1 MFDKLVESSSTGADL
16 RPRRKIF
23 AASFFFVAVLFATAV
38 IAGIY
43 AAEFDL
49 GTDNFDLAQ
58 LLTPIAETEPPVE
71 QEPVRQQQAEQINPS
86 QQTSRV
92 MNILRIDENPITPAS
107 ISTERSRYLSRP
119 EGTFIFSPR
128 GTDSN
133 GPPPDS
139 PSNNLQGGS
148 SSNSSSRPVLEAE
161 PADRDVPPPAPKN
174 EKARPPVSGG
184 VMTGKATSLPQ
195 PAYSAAAKAVGAQ
208 GIVTVQITVDEEGKV
223 ISARA
228 LDGNVML
235 RPSAVAAAWRARFNP
250 TTRTGKPVKVTGIIT
265 YNFKK

>member
-38 IAGIY
+38 IASIY
-43 AAEFDL
+43 AAEFDV
-49 GTDNFDLAQ
+49 GNDNFDLVQ

-71 QEPVRQQQAEQINPS
+71 PEQVRQEQAEQINPS
-86 QQTSRV
+86 QQASRV
-92 MNILRIDENPITPAS
+92 MNILRIDENPITPTP

-119 EGTFIFSPR
+119 EGAFILDPR
-128 GTDSN
+128 GTDST

-139 PSNNLQGGS
+139 LSNGLPVGS
-148 SSNSSSRPVLEAE
+148 SSGSSPRPVLDAE
-161 PADRDVPPPAPKN
+161 PTDRDAPPPAPKI
-174 EKARPPVSGG
+174 ELSRPPVSGG
-184 VMTGKATSLPQ
+184 VMTGKATSLPP

-235 RPSAVAAAWRARFNP
+235 RPSAVAAAWKARFNP
-250 TTRTGKPVKVTGIIT
+250 TTLTGKPVKVTGIIT
-265 YNFKK
+265 YNFKR